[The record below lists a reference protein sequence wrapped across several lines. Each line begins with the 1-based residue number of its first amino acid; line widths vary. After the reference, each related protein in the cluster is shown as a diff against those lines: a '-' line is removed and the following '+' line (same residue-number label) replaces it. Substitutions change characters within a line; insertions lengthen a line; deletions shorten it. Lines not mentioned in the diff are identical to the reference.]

1 MSPSRDDS
9 GTASLQIILLSRDR
23 PEYLR
28 EALRSALSQSGDRIE
43 VIVSDNSEREDVAR
57 MLAAEFP
64 QVRCIRRTPPLGAFD
79 HFRAIID
86 GATADLLVMF
96 HDDDVLL
103 EGYVQKMRGH
113 LDADLSLAAACCNAT
128 ILRGWQ
134 VTCERFAPG
143 GRGDLQLR
151 LPEDLLREYFSLSP
165 KGPAPFPGY
174 MYRRA
179 AIQGLC
185 LDPRH
190 GGKYSDVSFL
200 LKLLSR
206 GSILWLDAVLMQ
218 YRIHVHNDSATEA
231 VGQRLRLLRYVYA
244 ETTVDRHSPLIEQY
258 RYRYWTSWWRGSVAT
273 AVAQPWRKR
282 VVLRFL
288 VTRTV
293 KYALTRPTLWQR
305 LLSKLGRMARQQ
317 LHRPAA

>member
-1 MSPSRDDS
+1 LESRSDAVS
-9 GTASLQIILLSRDR
+9 SSLQIVILSRDR
-23 PEYLR
+23 PDFLR
-28 EALRSALSQSGDRIE
+28 EAVRSVLSQLGEHIE
-43 VIVSDNSEREDVAR
+43 VVVSDNSEREVVAR
-57 MLAAEFP
+57 MLAHEFP
-64 QVRCIRRTPPLGAFD
+64 TVRCIRRIPTMGAFD

-103 EGYVQKMRGH
+103 EGYVHTLRGH
-113 LDADLSLAAACCNAT
+113 LDADPSLAAACCDAS
-128 ILRGWQ
+128 ILRGWHA
-134 VTCERFAPG
+134 TCERFAPG

-151 LPEDLLREYFSLSP
+151 RPEDLLREYFSLSP

-200 LKLLSR
+200 LKVLSR
-206 GSILWLDAVLMQ
+206 GPILWLDEVLMQ
-218 YRIHVHNDSATEA
+218 YRIHVNNDSATEA
-231 VGQRLRLLRYVYA
+231 VGQRLRLLRYVHA
-244 ETTVDRHSPLIEQY
+244 NTAINHHSPLVEQY
-258 RYRYWTSWWRGSVAT
+258 RYRYWIGWWRDSAAN

-282 VVLRFL
+282 VVWCFL
-288 VTRTV
+288 VSRTV
-293 KYALTRPTLWQR
+293 RYALTRPNLWQR
-305 LLSKLGRMARQQ
+305 LLSKLGRKVQQ
-317 LHRPAA
+317 LLHRPAA